1 MRFVYVDIF
10 LYLCIMETE
19 EEVNEFIDEKFS
31 DFITLINKIG
41 ELVDIIPHL
50 NTDNRNK
57 ILHCYG
63 K

>member
-1 MRFVYVDIF
+1 
-10 LYLCIMETE
+10 METE
-19 EEVNEFIDEKFS
+19 EDILDEKFS